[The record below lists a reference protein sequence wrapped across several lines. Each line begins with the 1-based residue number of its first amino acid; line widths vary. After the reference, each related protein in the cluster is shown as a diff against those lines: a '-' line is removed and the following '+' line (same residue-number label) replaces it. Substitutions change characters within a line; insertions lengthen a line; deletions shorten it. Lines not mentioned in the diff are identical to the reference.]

1 MIQFWDDGG
10 INRIAFLGR
19 VNVMIG
25 DFNETGVT
33 NYSFLPNSLRN
44 LKNKNNQIKYYYYY
58 TQSKIF
64 KHEGDK

>member
-25 DFNETGVT
+25 DFNETGAV
-33 NYSFLPNSLRN
+33 
-44 LKNKNNQIKYYYYY
+44 
-58 TQSKIF
+58 SKQL
-64 KHEGDK
+64 